1 MNMELRGNTV
11 KVDISFANGL
21 SKTRNSWVFQI
32 FFHILQFVTMSIM
45 IPL

>member
-11 KVDISFANGL
+11 TVDISFANGL
-21 SKTRNSWVFQI
+21 SKARNNWIFQI
-32 FFHILQFVTMSIM
+32 FFHILQFATMAIM